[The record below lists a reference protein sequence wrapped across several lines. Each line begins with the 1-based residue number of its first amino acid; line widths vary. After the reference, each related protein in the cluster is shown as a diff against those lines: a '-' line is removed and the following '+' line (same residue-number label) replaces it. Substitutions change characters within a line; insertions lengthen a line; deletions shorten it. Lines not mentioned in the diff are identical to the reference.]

1 MKVIA
6 RGSVSVYEPRGN
18 YQLDCIHL
26 QPLGVGELQ
35 LAFERL
41 KQKLQAEGL
50 FNSDHKKPIPLF
62 PVRIG
67 IVTSPTGA
75 ALHDVL
81 SVLTRRMPAVEV
93 IVVPVKVQGIGAA
106 EEIVGAIEAL
116 NQNQTVDVI
125 IVGRGGGS
133 LEDLWAFNEEIVA
146 RSIFA
151 SVIPIISAVGHE
163 IDFSISDFVADL
175 RAPTPSAAAELAVKD
190 KNELIELIG
199 NICYT
204 MSNTMAHVI
213 ASQRLSIEHLI
224 HSYSFNKPQDL
235 LRQKSQRA
243 DEMIR
248 RLEHSTQINLQSNH
262 HRFHLLS
269 GRINLLD
276 PMLTLRRGYAIVK
289 QNGKFIPSAALIQ
302 EKHDAVIEFYDG
314 RMQTT
319 VRRKEVYTHGK
330 KRN

>member
-1 MKVIA
+1 M
-6 RGSVSVYEPRGN
+6 
-18 YQLDCIHL
+18 
-26 QPLGVGELQ
+26 
-35 LAFERL
+35 
-41 KQKLQAEGL
+41 
-50 FNSDHKKPIPLF
+50 
-62 PVRIG
+62 
-67 IVTSPTGA
+67 
-75 ALHDVL
+75 
-81 SVLTRRMPAVEV
+81 
-93 IVVPVKVQGIGAA
+93 
-106 EEIVGAIEAL
+106 
-116 NQNQTVDVI
+116 
-125 IVGRGGGS
+125 
-133 LEDLWAFNEEIVA
+133 
-146 RSIFA
+146 
-151 SVIPIISAVGHE
+151 IPIISAVGHE